1 VFVSSHVAGHK
12 VLEYV
17 HEVPMHF
24 SSQINR
30 FLCNRPDT
38 PQCLKASALK
48 TSGRQN
54 NTVRTLGQ
62 ASPIS
67 TRSWISV
74 DTIWEVSARRLDSV
88 ATCPDAIQRS
98 RIFWVSFT
106 NAERSD
112 SKDRSDARPS
122 RSDVVQL
129 WEESCYSKKAVA

>member
-1 VFVSSHVAGHK
+1 MSMKSPCIFQVRSTGSCATVRTS
-12 VLEYV
+12 LL
-17 HEVPMHF
+17 
-24 SSQINR
+24 R
-30 FLCNRPDT
+30 RPDA

-67 TRSWISV
+67 TRSSISAV
-74 DTIWEVSARRLDSV
+74 DTVWEVSARRLDSV